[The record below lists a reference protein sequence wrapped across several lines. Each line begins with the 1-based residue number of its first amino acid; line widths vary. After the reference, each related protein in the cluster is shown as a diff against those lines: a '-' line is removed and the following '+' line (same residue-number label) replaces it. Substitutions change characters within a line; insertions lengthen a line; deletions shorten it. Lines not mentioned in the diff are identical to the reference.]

1 MAGQSVTLL
10 RWKYSHYFEIVEE
23 KEKGI
28 IVKCKLCVGEKLLST
43 AKNTTSNL
51 KKHLHAKHSTTELEE
66 RAPNDT
72 STPPQAKQQKLDFS
86 SSSPGKTI
94 SSTELNKLVAAFIV
108 EEMQPLST
116 VEAPTFRNIISKIS
130 VTGKRPGGVL
140 PDRKTF
146 ASFLDNAYME
156 METELKKTFADLEYV
171 STTAD
176 LWTAQNKSFLGITVH
191 WIDPATLHRKKAAIA
206 CRRFRGRHT
215 YDTIAAELEQIHS
228 SYALCG
234 KITATVTDNGS
245 NFVKAFRMFQA
256 DDDNETKNDEDEVI
270 FTDLHAVLRD
280 DIESSERYVLP
291 PHHRCASHTLN
302 LICSNDIVKFLTAKA
317 DCKAVYR
324 RATGKC
330 SALWS
335 KVSRSTVASE
345 SLEEFSKRK
354 LLVPST
360 TRWNSFYDALSRV
373 ADMPLVD
380 LNQFC
385 TRLDIRCITER
396 EYQFIKEYCKV
407 LKPVCMALDI
417 LQGEDQCFYGT
428 LQPTL
433 EILMT
438 KILALKEAVLEK
450 TAIKTRFSSIL
461 DSDEALI
468 AAVTLPKFKLRWLR
482 DETRK
487 DNIKMIL
494 AAQCRA
500 LTIEIPQKEPLQS
513 PESRDHENDFFAFPE
528 EENQHDDQAIT
539 VDVEICEY
547 LKSANMENLH
557 DFPRILKIFLKAN
570 TGTPSSAPVERLF
583 SIGSLIL
590 TPKRNR
596 LTDQRFEK
604 LLLLRYNL
612 KNTLLSIICNVY

>member
-1 MAGQSVTLL
+1 MAGQSFTFL
-10 RWKYSHYFEIVEE
+10 RWKYSNYFELVEE
-23 KEKGI
+23 REKGI
-28 IVKCKLCVGEKLLST
+28 VVKCRLCVGENSCQL
-43 AKNTTSNL
+43 
-51 KKHLHAKHSTTELEE
+51 TTEMDEKE
-66 RAPNDT
+66 PNDT
-72 STPPQAKQQKLDFS
+72 CTPPQAKQQKLDFS
-86 SSSPGKTI
+86 SPSPGKTI

-130 VTGKRPGGVL
+130 VTGKRTGGVL

-146 ASFLDNAYME
+146 TNFLDNAYME
-156 METELKKTFADLEYV
+156 METDLKKTFADLEYV
-171 STTAD
+171 STTAN

-191 WIDPATLHRKKAAIA
+191 WIDPASLHRQKAAIA

-215 YDTIAAELEQIHS
+215 YDAIAAEIEQILCS
-228 SYALCG
+228 FALCG
-234 KITATVTDNGS
+234 KITATVTDNGA

-256 DDDNETKNDEDEVI
+256 DDDEAENNEDEVI
-270 FTDLHAVLRD
+270 FTDLHEVLRD
-280 DIESSERYVLP
+280 DSETSERYILP

-302 LICSNDIVKFLTAKA
+302 LICTNDVVKFLTAKA

-324 RATGKC
+324 SATGKC

-345 SLEEFSKRK
+345 ILAEFSKRK
-354 LLVPST
+354 LLVPAT
-360 TRWNSFYDALSRV
+360 TRWNSYHDALSRV
-373 ADMPLVD
+373 TDIPLVD
-380 LNQFC
+380 LNQLY

-396 EYQFIKEYCKV
+396 ECQFLKEYCKV

-417 LQGEDQCFYGT
+417 LQGEDDCFYGT

-433 EILMT
+433 EILMA
-438 KILALKEAVLEK
+438 KILALKEVYKLCNLSK
-450 TAIKTRFSSIL
+450 ILLQAIKTRFSTIL
-461 DSDEALI
+461 DSDEALL

-487 DNIKMIL
+487 DTIKMTL

-500 LTIEIPQKEPLQS
+500 LTVEIPQKEPLQS

-528 EENQHDDQAIT
+528 EENQHDKQAST
-539 VDVEICEY
+539 VDMEICEY
-547 LKSANMENLH
+547 LKSADMGNLH

-570 TGTPSSAPVERLF
+570 TATPSSVPVERLF

-596 LTDQRFEK
+596 LTDQHFER
-604 LLLLRYNL
+604 LLLLRYNHYFEN
-612 KNTLLSIICNVY
+612 KTQKK